1 MKKILHK
8 ALYLTGFIRHKVG
21 KPNMQGGLSE
31 MKCRHVWKTNG
42 GATAKTLHKMI
53 LSVCR
58 IMREASN
65 GAPGP
70 GCSLAKTACIIQS
83 V

>member
-42 GATAKTLHKMI
+42 GRLEK
-53 LSVCR
+53 R
-58 IMREASN
+58 
-65 GAPGP
+65 
-70 GCSLAKTACIIQS
+70 CIR
-83 V
+83 